1 MRCMTHARMNAMAR
15 MTWTSMLL
23 LLLSATGARGQEV
36 VRQDELLGP
45 DRPEAWAMRRS
56 AATTLM
62 TAFGELPALG
72 RGQWQVAV
80 DVGAIP
86 HLSTEERRVGFNGE
100 KIEDLNKSPVFAR
113 LRASVGLPAG
123 WVGELGYTPPLTIN
137 GAKAHDLFDLA
148 IGHRLVTH
156 GNLSL
161 SLRAFGQHGSVHG
174 DITCPASLAG
184 VTDLDS
190 NPYGCQ
196 ARSND
201 EVTLN
206 DYGIDL
212 TGGLN
217 RGSWHW
223 HATAGV
229 VRTELQAQVDA
240 LTFDVRD
247 RSRLVANGTLH
258 YGAIGVRRD
267 IGRHWSLGTEVLY
280 VPQHVRRGDLAERT
294 SEPLTSLRIQV
305 RYRP

>member
-1 MRCMTHARMNAMAR
+1 MAR
-15 MTWTSMLL
+15 LTWTSMLL
-23 LLLSATGARGQEV
+23 LLLSATGAQGQEV
-36 VRQDELLGP
+36 VRQDEVLGP
-45 DRPEAWAMRRS
+45 DRPEAWAMQRS
-56 AATTLM
+56 VATTLM
-62 TAFGELPALG
+62 TAFGEIPALD
-72 RGQWQVAV
+72 RWRWQLAV

-100 KIEDLNKSPVFAR
+100 KIEDLNKSPAFAR
-113 LRASVGLPAG
+113 LRASIGLPAG
-123 WVGELGYTPPLTIN
+123 WVGELGYTPPLAIN

-156 GNLSL
+156 GNLTL

-184 VTDLDS
+184 VSDLDS

-212 TGGLN
+212 TGGLTS
-217 RGSWHW
+217 GKWHW
-223 HATAGV
+223 HATAGA

-247 RSRLVANGTLH
+247 RSRLVANGTLR

-267 IGRHWSLGTEVLY
+267 IGHHWSLGTEVLY

-294 SEPLTSLRIQV
+294 SEPLTSLRFQI
-305 RYRP
+305 RYRR

>member
-1 MRCMTHARMNAMAR
+1 MAR
-15 MTWTSMLL
+15 LTWTPIFLL
-23 LLLSATGARGQEV
+23 ALFAPVAHGQEV
-36 VRQDELLGP
+36 VHQDELLPP
-45 DRPEAWAMRRS
+45 DRPEAWALQRS

-62 TAFGELPALG
+62 TAFGEAPVLDRWHWLLSIDG
-72 RGQWQVAV
+72 GN
-80 DVGAIP
+80 IP
-86 HLSTEERRVGFNGE
+86 RLSTEERRVGFNGE

-113 LRASVGLPAG
+113 LRASIGLPGG
-123 WVGELGYTPPLTIN
+123 WVGELGYTPPVGIN

-156 GNLSL
+156 GNLTL
-161 SLRAFGQHGSVHG
+161 SMRAFGQHGSVQG
-174 DITCPASLAG
+174 DITCPASLVG
-184 VTDLDS
+184 ISDFEL

-196 ARSND
+196 APSND
-201 EVTLN
+201 RVTLN

-212 TGGLN
+212 TAGLN
-217 RGSWHW
+217 HGPWHW
-223 HATAGV
+223 HATGGV

-280 VPQHVRRGDLAERT
+280 VPLHVRLGDGAART
-294 SEPLTSLRIQV
+294 EDSFTSLRLQV
-305 RYRP
+305 RYMH